1 MSALMGALDQDGPAL
16 LDRALQTRVNLP
28 KVPTRSL
35 PKACADRRAPVSSS
49 APRPM
54 VTRPQANAVSSARS
68 PIAHRGVLI
77 NASGLL
83 TSHNSTGWPEPLII
97 PALQPHWGPGR
108 RRQRA
113 KRANLLGIAETKPPA
128 LRWSDNQGAHEP
140 GAEWARR
147 RGHDVMRRN
156 GISCAPGPATMSRT
170 PRQQSEM
177 ADQDFRPFDVAQQ
190 HRMAA
195 NVDHPLTP
203 LRQFR
208 DRSPGW

>member
-35 PKACADRRAPVSSS
+35 PKACADPRAPVSSS

-128 LRWSDNQGAHEP
+128 LRWCDNQGANEP
-140 GAEWARR
+140 DAEWARR
-147 RGHDVMRRN
+147 DAPQRDQLRTRAPPPRHRHLASNLRRLIKTS
-156 GISCAPGPATMSRT
+156 G
-170 PRQQSEM
+170 
-177 ADQDFRPFDVAQQ
+177 
-190 HRMAA
+190 
-195 NVDHPLTP
+195 PLT
-203 LRQFR
+203 LLN
-208 DRSPGW
+208 STGWPQTLIIR

>member
-1 MSALMGALDQDGPAL
+1 LSALMGALDQDGPAL

-35 PKACADRRAPVSSS
+35 PKACADPRAPVSSS

-128 LRWSDNQGAHEP
+128 LRWCDNQGAHEP
-140 GAEWARR
+140 DAEWARR
-147 RGHDVMRRN
+147 RGHDGEGTTERARRD
-156 GISCAPGPATMSRT
+156 APQRDQLRTRARHRVTDTSPAIG
-170 PRQQSEM
+170 
-177 ADQDFRPFDVAQQ
+177 D
-190 HRMAA
+190 
-195 NVDHPLTP
+195 
-203 LRQFR
+203 
-208 DRSPGW
+208 G